1 MKGHIFIQNW
11 NDSII
16 FGKKNNVSD
25 KLHGASEI
33 RKRVNGKPGF
43 TLGDSPD
50 GIIEALNFPD
60 TDFFPNIRKL
70 LILGATCPIGSTEV
84 EKAASGIRRL

>member
-1 MKGHIFIQNW
+1 MKGHIFVQNW

-50 GIIEALNFPD
+50 GI
-60 TDFFPNIRKL
+60 KL